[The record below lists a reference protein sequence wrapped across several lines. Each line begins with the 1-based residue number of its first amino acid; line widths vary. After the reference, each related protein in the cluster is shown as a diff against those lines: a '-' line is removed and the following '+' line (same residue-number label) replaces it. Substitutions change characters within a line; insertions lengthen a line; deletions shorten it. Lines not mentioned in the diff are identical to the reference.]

1 MAWAELLVV
10 VVGTAAVA
18 TDLRR
23 VRLPQLVRVLLGLL
37 TLGTTIITRCWIP
50 LAE

>member
-1 MAWAELLVV
+1 MARVKLLA
-10 VVGTAAVA
+10 VGAAALVA

-23 VRLPQLVRVLLGLL
+23 VRLPLLVRVLLGLL
-37 TLGTTIITRCWIP
+37 TSGTTIMTRCWIP